1 MYVYAKELGRE
12 IPDISKLSNKE
23 RINLKEELSFTY
35 NVKMG
40 YQKYRLR
47 MRAVTDNVR
56 IINCLARRGIN
67 FLDEVAELTK
77 SEFISTLGLGINT
90 ANIMEKILR
99 EHNLSFKKN

>member
-1 MYVYAKELGRE
+1 
-12 IPDISKLSNKE
+12 
-23 RINLKEELSFTY
+23 
-35 NVKMG
+35 MG

-77 SEFISTLGLGINT
+77 SEFIEIQGLGINT
-90 ANIMEKILR
+90 GNTMEKISA
-99 EHNLSFKKN
+99 EYNLSFKK